1 MVSSISYSLGIGSGI
16 DTKALIDGLA
26 DAVRAPKEAQL
37 ARREAANAAQV
48 SALADA
54 SGAIDSFAAALSTLI
69 AGGTLFSQPNVS
81 DTSILTA
88 TAQPGARL
96 GDLSAVIEVGQLA
109 RAQTL
114 ESMSLASASD
124 PVGQGDLTL
133 TTSRGAFTVT
143 IDATNDSLDGL
154 AKAINDQNS
163 GVTASIVT
171 QQGGARLVLKGGTG
185 EAEAFTLGVP
195 AGTATGLE
203 RFAFGGGATG
213 GMTAAQTAQDAIVH
227 LDGVEVKRSSNVIA
241 DLIDGI
247 QIDLKRAVPGT
258 TVSLG
263 ITRPSAAIEQAVN
276 DFTAAYN
283 ELHAILAEAT
293 ARPGAA
299 GDDGGPLRGDLGI
312 RELQRQLARLPSTV
326 LSSQGGPATL
336 AEIGV
341 ATNRD
346 GTLSVNGARLKEML
360 EADPQGVEALFN
372 PGQYS
377 SSPLVSIM
385 SKMGKAKPGTYQLTE
400 LVPAAGGVGA
410 TGKVDGL
417 AMISSGTNL
426 IAPVG
431 SGAIGLVVKLSGSV
445 SSATI
450 TIDSGIGGALQAI
463 RDAVRASTG
472 PFASAQDRLAEE
484 AETIAE
490 DRETLETRS
499 ETYYNQLVSSFTAM
513 ERRVSAF
520 KATQSY
526 LEQQIK
532 AWNASGD

>member
-16 DTKALIDGLA
+16 DTKALIEGLA
-26 DAVRAPKEAQL
+26 DAVRAPKEALL

-163 GVTASIVT
+163 GVTATIVT
-171 QQGGARLVLKGGTG
+171 QQSGVRLVLKGGTG

-227 LDGVEVKRSSNVIA
+227 LDGVEVKRSSNVIG
-241 DLIDGI
+241 DLIDGV

-293 ARPGAA
+293 AAPGAA
-299 GDDGGPLRGDLGI
+299 GEGGPLRGDLGI
-312 RELQRQLARLPSTV
+312 RELQRQLARLPSTI

-385 SKMGKAKPGTYQLTE
+385 SKMGKVKPGTYQLTE
-400 LVPAAGGVGA
+400 LVPAAGGVDA
-410 TGKVDGL
+410 TGKVDGT

-450 TIDSGIGGALQAI
+450 TIDSGLGGALQAI

-472 PFASAQDRLAEE
+472 PFASAQERLREE

-513 ERRVSAF
+513 ERRVSSF